1 MKGLDARPMN
11 WLQFLAISWAPRR
24 ETYVKVN
31 RNGRKEGV
39 IQCLR
44 DRWKEWIWVV
54 TTTRKWLSA
63 IIRVEDDDDGK
74 IKQSSLNFPIL
85 PYRRN
90 QKLVQVPCSLVLQ
103 GMNCSLSATG
113 TRCPKLCCACTWRDR
128 LLRHRVMWGLKD
140 KHSFSRYDVSSNLS
154 QFCVGAL
161 SKSLYCAPRWDT
173 VLSFCVSFP
182 GDVTVYQ
189 LTVS

>member
-1 MKGLDARPMN
+1 MAVSPWTRKIKGLDARPLN
-11 WLQFLAISWAPRR
+11 WLQFSTISWAPRK

-31 RNGRKEGV
+31 SNGRKEGV
-39 IQCLR
+39 IQCLC

-74 IKQSSLNFPIL
+74 IKQPSLNFPIL

-90 QKLVQVPCSLVLQ
+90 QRLVLVPCILVMQ
-103 GMNCSLSATG
+103 RMNCYLSATG
-113 TRCPKLCCACTWRDR
+113 TRCPKHCCACTWRDR

-140 KHSFSRYDVSSNLS
+140 KHSFSRYDVSSYLS

-161 SKSLYCAPRWDT
+161 RKSLYYTLR
-173 VLSFCVSFP
+173 
-182 GDVTVYQ
+182 
-189 LTVS
+189 

>member
-1 MKGLDARPMN
+1 M
-11 WLQFLAISWAPRR
+11 
-24 ETYVKVN
+24 E
-31 RNGRKEGV
+31 GRKEGV

-74 IKQSSLNFPIL
+74 IKQPSLNFPIL

-90 QKLVQVPCSLVLQ
+90 QRLEQVPCSLVIQ
-103 GMNCSLSATG
+103 RMNCYLNATG

-128 LLRHRVMWGLKD
+128 LLRHTVMWGLKD

-161 SKSLYCAPRWDT
+161 SKSLNCAPRRDT
-173 VLSFCVSFP
+173 VHSYCLSSP

-189 LTVS
+189 LTVR